1 MFYFGTHE
9 VGKQKKNTLLPFV
22 PYRDKFTLFKGS
34 CPKVLLEGV
43 LEAEV
48 NPAAKPDDT
57 LSGLNSDAQVEFWR
71 NNLKNLAALI
81 TENL

>member
-9 VGKQKKNTLLPFV
+9 IGRQKKNTLLPFA
-22 PYRDKFTLFKGS
+22 PYRDKFTLYKGS

-48 NPAAKPDDT
+48 NPNAKPEDT
-57 LSGLNSDAQVEFWR
+57 LSGLNSDEQVS
-71 NNLKNLAALI
+71 
-81 TENL
+81 T

>member
-9 VGKQKKNTLLPFV
+9 IGRQKKSTLLPFA
-22 PYRDKFTLFKGS
+22 PFRDKFTLYKGS

-48 NPAAKPDDT
+48 NPNAKPEDT
-57 LSGLNSDAQVEFWR
+57 LSGLNSDEQVSTWMQEIFSR
-71 NNLKNLAALI
+71 QLLTRL
-81 TENL
+81 

>member
-9 VGKQKKNTLLPFV
+9 VGRQKKGSLLPFA
-22 PYRDKFTLFKGS
+22 PYRDKFTLYKGA

-48 NPAAKPDDT
+48 NPNAKPEDT
-57 LSGLNSDAQVEFWR
+57 LSGLNTDYQV
-71 NNLKNLAALI
+71 LY
-81 TENL
+81 